1 MLIVFSCIE
10 HFLGATVRRK
20 QKKTKTKTKEK
31 KKRRRNTGT
40 TISPRASEMTS
51 SELQNLTW
59 IKGHTAARARLMD
72 AQLWSEFL
80 AIDNEMIV
88 TKTGR

>member
-1 MLIVFSCIE
+1 MFVSK
-10 HFLGATVRRK
+10 K
-20 QKKTKTKTKEK
+20 QKTKTNN
-31 KKRRRNTGT
+31 NT
-40 TISPRASEMTS
+40 REMTS

-59 IKGHTAARARLMD
+59 VKGQPVRARLLD

-80 AIDNEMIV
+80 AINNEMIV

>member
-1 MLIVFSCIE
+1 M
-10 HFLGATVRRK
+10 
-20 QKKTKTKTKEK
+20 
-31 KKRRRNTGT
+31 NTN
-40 TISPRASEMTS
+40 SREMTS

-59 IKGHTAARARLMD
+59 GKRHPVRSRLLD

-80 AIDNEMIV
+80 AINNEMIV

>member
-1 MLIVFSCIE
+1 MS
-10 HFLGATVRRK
+10 G
-20 QKKTKTKTKEK
+20 EK
-31 KKRRRNTGT
+31 KKKATKNEHDNT
-40 TISPRASEMTS
+40 REYEMTS

-59 IKGHTAARARLMD
+59 AKPGHPVRARLLD

-80 AIDNEMIV
+80 AINNEMIV